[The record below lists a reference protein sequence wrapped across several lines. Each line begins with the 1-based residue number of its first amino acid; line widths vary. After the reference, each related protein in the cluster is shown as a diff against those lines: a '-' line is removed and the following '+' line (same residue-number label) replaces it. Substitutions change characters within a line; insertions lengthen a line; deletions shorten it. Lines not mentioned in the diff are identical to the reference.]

1 MPVTENMSVGEVIR
15 RYPAAIPIFQ
25 IHHMVVCCRPG
36 RSVGQAARRFGADLP
51 ALLRMLND
59 VAAR

>member
-1 MPVTENMSVGEVIR
+1 MSVGEVIR
-15 RYPAAIPIFQ
+15 SYPATIPIFQ

-59 VAAR
+59 VAVR

>member
-1 MPVTENMSVGEVIR
+1 MPVTEHMNVGEVIG
-15 RYPAAIPIFQ
+15 RYPATISIFQ
-25 IHHMVVCCRPG
+25 IHHVVVCCRPG